1 MQCRFCGASGADIR
15 MVTGGA
21 TTCLKCGRVLSGPP
35 LVPGRQQSTP
45 DEETAPLSGPP
56 MHAGFLVAQS
66 GPLEGKRAPIFSAGL
81 RVGRHPAQNDLVLE
95 DAETSRQHAR
105 LSVDSQGRVVL
116 ENNSVNGTYVNDARI
131 DMAVLQPGDH
141 IRFGVNASTVF
152 VYEPPA
158 RRDGAAPP
166 PSAKAP
172 SPVMPV
178 PPTPPVI
185 KQAPAPPPAQS
196 VPGVAAQYSAP
207 IADAAVSGTPQ
218 SYQTVRLQGGEESPP
233 PDARLQLVL
242 DQYAVQDIPLT
253 TPHIEIGSVAGP
265 GRIRIQHPSVAAQH
279 AELTFTKEGYALLRD
294 RGTQSGTF
302 VNGERIKERIL
313 AEGDLIRL
321 GTCDSR
327 LLLYREARR
336 RPMVLKDIELNR
348 PVITL
353 GRAADNNVPL
363 NHPTVS
369 QYHAEILKHG
379 ETFELVDKDSTNGTF
394 VNGTRVKKQ
403 VLRARDRISLGAIQL
418 IFDGSSIAHQSDG
431 THVRL
436 YAYEL
441 RRSIPNPTRLLL
453 DRVSLAIEPR
463 EFVGLLG
470 PSGAGKTT
478 LMHALNGSQPADA
491 GAVLLNSWNLYADYA
506 ALRAT
511 MGYLPQEDV
520 LHRTL
525 TVKQCLYYSAKLRLP
540 DDYGEKEIWTR
551 VNEVI
556 KVLDLE
562 ERADLVIDRLS
573 GGQRKRVSLGIEL
586 LSKPSLLFMD
596 EPTAGQDPRT
606 EMKMMQL
613 FREIANRGA
622 TVVAT
627 THLLGSFSLLDKVG
641 VLVEGRLA
649 YFGPS
654 QDMLAYFRTT
664 HPAEV
669 FDRLREKPAEVWAKE
684 YRTSSIFKEYVVKPL
699 GDQAKEPDR
708 PAGKMASAMPA
719 ERKPSLR
726 QLLTLISR
734 QLTLRLTDWANVAGM
749 LAPPAAIAFLVGL
762 MKETPNDPKL
772 LFMVVFSA
780 LWFGCSASVREIVD
794 EQLIYKRERERNLP
808 IPYYLGSKLIYLAA
822 LALVQSLLFISVMT
836 MMGAQENHFLG
847 ALGIMWLLTLEG
859 ALIGLVISSLA
870 SNPEKA
876 LYIFPLALIPQLL
889 LAGLFIP
896 VQKPENVYMF
906 MEVGGQQVRKSDN
919 HNLPVGMQPL
929 LHYVASPLMVGR
941 WGLEALCD
949 LYVHDYEKYSYL
961 ILDGVTISLHSGEFR
976 RADRHFNASGNSS
989 SSIGSD
995 VDTALPA
1002 YLAVLTLFAAV
1013 MIGTTGLALKL
1024 KDRR

>member
-1 MQCRFCGASGADIR
+1 MQCGFCGASGADIAAIAA
-15 MVTGGA
+15 GPI
-21 TTCLKCGRVLSGPP
+21 TCLKCGRVLSAPP
-35 LVPGRQQSTP
+35 VAPGHLQSTP
-45 DEETAPLSGPP
+45 DAATSPP
-56 MHAGFLVAQS
+56 SREPVYTGFLVAQS
-66 GPLEGKRAPIFSAGL
+66 GPLKGKRIPIFSAGL
-81 RVGRHPAQNDLVLE
+81 RVGRHPEQNELVLNDE
-95 DAETSRQHAR
+95 ETSRQHAR
-105 LSVDSQGRVVL
+105 ISLDSQGRVVV
-116 ENNSVNGTYVNDARI
+116 ENKSMNGTYVNDARL
-131 DMAVLQPGDH
+131 DTAVLQPGDR
-141 IRFGVNASTVF
+141 IRFGLNTTTEF
-152 VYEPPA
+152 LFEPLA
-158 RRDGAAPP
+158 HRGAATPQ
-166 PSAKAP
+166 PSAKTPAGPTPAP
-172 SPVMPV
+172 PLPPVNRQTPV
-178 PPTPPVI
+178 PPPAPSAPQAVP
-185 KQAPAPPPAQS
+185 QAPA
-196 VPGVAAQYSAP
+196 
-207 IADAAVSGTPQ
+207 SGSGQ
-218 SYQTVRLQGGEESPP
+218 NYKTVRLQSGEESPP

-253 TPHIEIGSVAGP
+253 TPRIEIGSAAGP
-265 GRIRIQHPSVAAQH
+265 GRVLIQHPSVAAQH
-279 AELTFTKEGYALLRD
+279 AELTFTKEGYALLKD

-302 VNGERIKERIL
+302 VNGERVKERIL

-321 GTCDSR
+321 GNCDSR
-327 LLLYREARR
+327 LLLYRAARR
-336 RPMVLKDIELNR
+336 RPVVLKDVELNR

-353 GRAADNNVPL
+353 GRAPDNNVPL

-369 QYHAEILKHG
+369 QYHAEIRKNG
-379 ETFELVDKDSTNGTF
+379 ETFELVDKDSTNGVF
-394 VNGTRVKKQ
+394 VNGARVKKQ
-403 VLRARDRISLGAIQL
+403 VLRERDRISLGAIQL

-431 THVRL
+431 TQVRL

-441 RRSIPNPTRLLL
+441 RRSVPKAARLLL

-478 LMHALNGSQPADA
+478 LMHALNGSQPAD
-491 GAVLLNSWNLYADYA
+491 GGTVLMNSWDLYADYA
-506 ALRAT
+506 ALSAT

-540 DDYGEKEIWTR
+540 DDYSEKEIWTR

-556 KVLDLE
+556 QVLDLE
-562 ERADLVIDRLS
+562 ERAGLVIDRLS

-654 QDMLAYFRTT
+654 QDMLAYFHCA
-664 HPAEV
+664 HPHEV
-669 FDRLREKPAEVWAKE
+669 FDRLREKTADVWANE
-684 YRTSSIFKEYVVKPL
+684 YRCSSIFNEYVIKPL
-699 GDQAKEPDR
+699 GEPAKEAER
-708 PAGKMASAMPA
+708 PAGKTAGAMPA
-719 ERKPSLR
+719 ERKSSLR
-726 QLLTLISR
+726 QLQTLISR
-734 QLTLRLTDWANVAGM
+734 QLVLRLSDWANVAGM
-749 LAPPAAIAFLVGL
+749 LVPPTAIAFLVGL

-808 IPYYLGSKLIYLAA
+808 IPYYLGSKLIYLTA
-822 LALVQSLLFISVMT
+822 LALVQSVLFIGVMT

-847 ALGIMWLLTLEG
+847 AVGIMWLLTLEG

-896 VQKPENVYMF
+896 IQKPDKVYLF
-906 MEVGGQQVRKSDN
+906 PEVEGRKVPALTDVN
-919 HNLPVGMQPL
+919 NRPKGMQPIL
-929 LHYVASPLMVGR
+929 RYVSPLMVGR
-941 WGLEALCD
+941 WGLEALSD

-961 ILDGVTISLHSGEFR
+961 ILDGVTISLHSGEFQQ
-976 RADRHFNASGNSS
+976 ADRHLTAVGNSPP
-989 SSIGSD
+989 SIGKD
-995 VDTALPA
+995 ADTSLPA
-1002 YLAVLTLFAAV
+1002 YLGVLALFAVV
-1013 MIGTTGLALKL
+1013 MIGTTGVAMKM

>member
-1 MQCRFCGASGADIR
+1 MQCRFCGASGADIS
-15 MVTGGA
+15 MVTGGP

-35 LVPGRQQSTP
+35 LIPGRQQSTP
-45 DEETAPLSGPP
+45 EEGTAPFSGLP
-56 MHAGFLVAQS
+56 MHARFLVAQS
-66 GPLEGKRAPIFSAGL
+66 GPLEGKRVPIFSSGL

-95 DAETSRQHAR
+95 DGETSRQHAR
-105 LSVDSQGRVVL
+105 LSVDGQGCVVI
-116 ENNSVNGTYVNDARI
+116 ENNSVNGTYVNDLRI
-131 DMAVLQPGDH
+131 DMTVLQPGDH
-141 IRFGVNASTVF
+141 IRFGLSASTLF
-152 VYEPPA
+152 VYESLA
-158 RRDGAAPP
+158 RRDGTAPQTSAQAPAAAM
-166 PSAKAP
+166 SA
-172 SPVMPV
+172 
-178 PPTPPVI
+178 TPAQPVI
-185 KQAPAPPPAQS
+185 KQADA
-196 VPGVAAQYSAP
+196 SA
-207 IADAAVSGTPQ
+207 SGTRH
-218 SYQTVRLQGGEESPP
+218 SNQTVQLRDGEESPP

-253 TPHIEIGSVAGP
+253 APLIEIGSVAGP

-279 AELTFTKEGYALLRD
+279 ADLTFTKEGFALLRD

-348 PVITL
+348 PVVTL
-353 GRAADNNVPL
+353 GRAPDNNVPL

-369 QYHAEILKHG
+369 QYHAEIHKHG
-379 ETFELVDKDSTNGTF
+379 ATFELVDKDSTNGTF
-394 VNGTRVKKQ
+394 VNGARAKKQ

-418 IFDGSSIAHQSDG
+418 IFDGNVIAHQSDG

-441 RRSIPNPTRLLL
+441 RRSIPDPTRLLL
-453 DRVSLAIEPR
+453 DRISLAIEPR

-540 DDYGEKEIWTR
+540 DDHGEKEIWTR

-556 KVLDLE
+556 NVLDLE

-699 GDQAKEPDR
+699 GDQTKEPDG
-708 PAGKMASAMPA
+708 PAAGKMADAMPA

-726 QLLTLISR
+726 QLQTLISR

-808 IPYYLGSKLIYLAA
+808 IPYYLGSKLVYLAA
-822 LALVQSLLFISVMT
+822 LALVQSVLFISVMT
-836 MMGAQENHFLG
+836 MMGAQENHFFG
-847 ALGIMWLLTLEG
+847 AIGIMWLLTLEG
-859 ALIGLVISSLA
+859 ALIGLVISALA

-896 VQKPENVYMF
+896 VQKPEKVYLF
-906 MEVGGQQVRKSDN
+906 PEVEGRQVSPLADDK
-919 HNLPVGMQPL
+919 NLPKGMQPL
-929 LHYVASPLMVGR
+929 LHYVASPVMVGR
-941 WGLEALCD
+941 WGLEALSD
-949 LYVHDYEKYSYL
+949 LYVHDYKKYSYL
-961 ILDGVTISLHSGEFR
+961 ILDGVTISLHGGEFR
-976 RADRHFNASGNSS
+976 RADRHLNALGNGS
-989 SSIGSD
+989 SSIGRD
-995 VDTALPA
+995 ADTALPA
-1002 YLAVLTLFAAV
+1002 YVAMLSLFAAV
-1013 MIGTTGLALKL
+1013 MIGTTGLAMKM